1 MSLLIS
7 DAWAQAPQQQP
18 DPLVSLLPL
27 ILIFVVF
34 YFLLIRPQ
42 MKRAKEHKKMVEA
55 LKKGDEAV
63 TNGGLAGKITEVGE
77 IYVQLEVSDGV
88 QVKVERLAI
97 AKVLIKGTLKGA

>member
-1 MSLLIS
+1 MNFLIS

-18 DPLVSLLPL
+18 DPFMSLLPL

-42 MKRAKEHKKMVEA
+42 MKRAKEHRKMVEA

-63 TNGGLAGKITEVGE
+63 TNGGLAGRISEVGE
-77 IYVQLEVSDGV
+77 NFVELEIAKNIHVR
-88 QVKVERLAI
+88 VERPAI
-97 AKVLIKGTLKGA
+97 AKTLIKGTLKDL